1 MLTVHTSRAPAKPDP
16 AEQWRPH
23 STPGFEVNGEGRL
36 RTAGHKPQEAQRP
49 WPKKPEPAVEPGTA
63 ADWTEFCLC

>member
-23 STPGFEVNGEGRL
+23 STGFEVNGLGHL
-36 RTAGHKPQEAQRP
+36 RTVGHKPQEAQRP
-49 WPKKPEPAVEPGTA
+49 LPKKPEPAIEPGTA
-63 ADWTEFCLC
+63 ADWMEDYGC